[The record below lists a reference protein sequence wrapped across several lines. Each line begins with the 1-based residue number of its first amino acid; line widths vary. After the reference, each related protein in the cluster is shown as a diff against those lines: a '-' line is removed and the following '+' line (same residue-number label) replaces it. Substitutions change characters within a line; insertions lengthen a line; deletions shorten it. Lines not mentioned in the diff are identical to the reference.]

1 MTGLHQLVSPVERRF
16 QSGGQWSVPF
26 QDGIHIAYLDCSQA
40 DDSPLG
46 KLLHDF
52 CCNQASDIFYP
63 ELREKVQYFK
73 GTDKGVAIMCDLMEE
88 YLKKEREEGKGDV
101 IVNMLK
107 EHMRLDLIERL
118 SGWTD
123 AEIRALA
130 QKNGLAVE

>member
-1 MTGLHQLVSPVERRF
+1 
-16 QSGGQWSVPF
+16 
-26 QDGIHIAYLDCSQA
+26 
-40 DDSPLG
+40 
-46 KLLHDF
+46 
-52 CCNQASDIFYP
+52 
-63 ELREKVQYFK
+63 
-73 GTDKGVAIMCDLMEE
+73 MCDLMEE